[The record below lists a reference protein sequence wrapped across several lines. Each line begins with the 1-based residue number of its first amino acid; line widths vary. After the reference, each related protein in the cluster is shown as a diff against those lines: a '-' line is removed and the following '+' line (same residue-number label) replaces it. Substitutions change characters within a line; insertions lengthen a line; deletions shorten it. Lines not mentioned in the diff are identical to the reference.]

1 MSHLSTAGRK
11 YWKSRIYVLA
21 VYSLLIFLGTTM
33 VVPFLITISGSTT
46 NDFDYQ
52 RFRPIP
58 RFLYS
63 EKDRFFKGLVK
74 YFNRYR
80 DWAGQFRAYLPDAPG
95 TWSTWIKI
103 GEDTEITDRLAEKY
117 IQAVEND
124 RKTATRIAAD
134 YSTFTDSY
142 PMMDTQVALEQ
153 TESIEFL
160 RKHYEQLYLEQNPA
174 QKGELSSK
182 QLRARSLELLSEQWE
197 TPYTT
202 YYAIKFDN
210 EMGYPMGFQGWYP
223 PAMEPKYVD
232 FLRIKDAYRL
242 QMFVPGVEAAW
253 KKYAATAKGVDPVFP
268 VREDASQATRQ
279 AWREFKAQ
287 HAPASMA
294 VPFALRAEWYSFLL
308 DTEKARELA
317 GIKLQETFTID
328 TYNQLAGT
336 DYPDI
341 HTTPFPISAD
351 LQPGMQK
358 LWEHFKKEQYPLR
371 LTTINVNETIQQRYA
386 AFLEKEIKVLR
397 IANELLGTNHA
408 SWRQFKVTAKPPAGF
423 TDYEQNARSVW
434 MNFAKSM
441 PLEERTITSSEIAY
455 QKFLLNKYGSVDA
468 VNQAYKWS
476 LSRIEEAFPPLATAY
491 TVTFLENQRAF
502 ATKPILANY
511 RLIFDFLILNGN
523 AIWVTFVLIS
533 LTILATLTVN
543 PLCAYALS
551 RFNLPGQAKILLFM
565 LATMAFPAMVSAIPA
580 YLLMRDLG
588 LLNTFFALVLPG
600 AANGMAI
607 FILKGFFDSLPQ
619 ELFEAATID
628 GAKELQIFKMVAM
641 PMVKPILAINCVTA
655 FITAYNGWQW
665 ALIICQDK
673 DMWTLAVWMYQ
684 ASEWWKNT
692 PWIVSAGFVVVSIPT
707 LVVFLSCQKIILR
720 GIVIPSM
727 K

>member
-1 MSHLSTAGRK
+1 MSHLSTVGRK
-11 YWKSRIYVLA
+11 HWKSRIYILA
-21 VYSLLIFLGTTM
+21 VYSLLVFLGTTM

-46 NDFDYQ
+46 SDFDYQ

-58 RFLYS
+58 RFLYRQ
-63 EKDRFFKGLVK
+63 EDRFFKGLVK

-80 DWAGQFRAYLPDAPG
+80 NWPEQMRAYFPDAPS
-95 TWSTWIKI
+95 TWSAWSKI
-103 GEDTEITDRLAEKY
+103 GEDLETTDTLAGKY

-124 RKTATRIAAD
+124 RETTDRIAAD
-134 YSTFTDSY
+134 YSAFTDFY

-153 TESIEFL
+153 IESIEFL
-160 RKHYEQLYLEQNPA
+160 RQHYEQLHLEQHPE
-174 QKGELSSK
+174 QKGELSGK

-202 YYAIKFDN
+202 YYSIEFKN
-210 EMGYPMGFQGWYP
+210 EMRYPMGFQGWYP
-223 PAMEPKYVD
+223 PAMDPKYVD
-232 FLRIKDAYRL
+232 FLRVKDAYRL
-242 QMFVPGVEAAW
+242 QMFVPGVGAAW
-253 KKYAATAKGVDPVFP
+253 KKYAKTKGVDPVFP
-268 VREDASQATRQ
+268 VRDDVSQATRL
-279 AWREFKAQ
+279 AWREFKAR

-294 VPFALRAEWYSFLL
+294 VPFALRAEWYGFLR
-308 DTEKARELA
+308 DSEKARQLA
-317 GIKLQETFTID
+317 GITLQETFTVDI
-328 TYNQLAGT
+328 YNQLAGT
-336 DYPDI
+336 EYADI
-341 HTTPFPISAD
+341 QTTPFPIPAEF
-351 LQPGMQK
+351 QPGMQI
-358 LWEHFKKEQYPLR
+358 LWEHFQREHYPLR
-371 LTTINVNETIQQRYA
+371 LTTVKVNDAIQQRYA

-397 IANELLGTNHA
+397 VANELLGTNHTA
-408 SWRQFKVTAKPPAGF
+408 WEQFQVTARPPAGF
-423 TDYEQNARSVW
+423 SNYEQNARSVW
-434 MNFAKSM
+434 MNFVKTL
-441 PLEERTITSSEIAY
+441 PLDDRASTSSESAY
-455 QKFLLNKYGSVDA
+455 QKFLLDKYGSVGT
-468 VNQAYKWS
+468 VNQAYKWN
-476 LSRIEEAFPPLATAY
+476 LSRLEEAFPPLATAY
-491 TVTFLENQRAF
+491 TVTFLQNQRAF

-511 RLIFDFLILNGN
+511 RLIFDFLVLNGN

-533 LTILATLTVN
+533 LTIAATLTIN

-628 GAKELQIFKMVAM
+628 GARELQIFKMVAM

-655 FITAYNGWQW
+655 FIAAYNGWQW

-684 ASEWWKNT
+684 ASQWWREE
-692 PWIVSAGFVVVSIPT
+692 PWIVSAGFVVISIPT
-707 LVVFLSCQKIILR
+707 LLVFLSCQKIILK